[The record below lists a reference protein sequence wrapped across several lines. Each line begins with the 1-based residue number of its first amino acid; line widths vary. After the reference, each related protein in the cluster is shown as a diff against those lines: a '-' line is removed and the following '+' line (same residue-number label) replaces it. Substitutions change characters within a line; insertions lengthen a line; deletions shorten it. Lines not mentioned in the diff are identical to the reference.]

1 MIDTY
6 ESTRTTSTA
15 PPSKGGL
22 KSGKSNGA
30 VSKHSR
36 AVAPVC
42 SSCLSFFLIYI
53 ALCGDLTTALCHLCW
68 KRGVL
73 AKGARPETIM
83 SVEDINMH
91 SQALLNI
98 RDSNKVYIDAGYNS
112 RRLDSLCLLSFGIIN
127 VQDER
132 ERLVVRRFKF
142 EEPRLEQIQDL
153 EVYFW
158 WCLVYCWHKKHNTI
172 LSYFYSIIR
181 NSSCIRVI
189 SWSTLGM
196 IYTKG
201 F

>member
-1 MIDTY
+1 M
-6 ESTRTTSTA
+6 
-15 PPSKGGL
+15 
-22 KSGKSNGA
+22 
-30 VSKHSR
+30 
-36 AVAPVC
+36 
-42 SSCLSFFLIYI
+42 
-53 ALCGDLTTALCHLCW
+53 
-68 KRGVL
+68 

-153 EVYFW
+153 EVYF
-158 WCLVYCWHKKHNTI
+158 
-172 LSYFYSIIR
+172 
-181 NSSCIRVI
+181 
-189 SWSTLGM
+189 
-196 IYTKG
+196 
-201 F
+201 